1 MRESIKEKIIS
12 EVELLASKKVEN
24 DDFEIFSQGYLDSLN
39 VLHIIMF
46 MESEFKIQINPYD
59 ITIDALSS
67 INKITDFVLSKQ

>member
-39 VLHIIMF
+39 VLHIIIF

-59 ITIDALSS
+59 ISIDALSS
-67 INKITDFVLSKQ
+67 INKIVDFILSKQ